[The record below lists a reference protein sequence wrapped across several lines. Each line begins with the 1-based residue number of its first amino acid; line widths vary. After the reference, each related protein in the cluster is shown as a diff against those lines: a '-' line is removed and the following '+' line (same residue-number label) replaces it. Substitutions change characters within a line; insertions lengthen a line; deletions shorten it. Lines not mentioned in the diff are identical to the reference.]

1 MHVFDSLNVLGYR
14 RSGNSLLSEVIPD
27 IAAVRPASGN
37 KEHQLLIFFNLNS
50 RHRQLR
56 VRIKSVQHCFN
67 LCNGFALFLCS
78 CCTIDF

>member
-37 KEHQLLIFFNLNS
+37 KEHQLLIFFQPEQPPPPAACQDKVCS
-50 RHRQLR
+50 
-56 VRIKSVQHCFN
+56 
-67 LCNGFALFLCS
+67 ALFQPVQWICFVFMFMLH
-78 CCTIDF
+78 D